1 MANTE
6 LINREISWLS
16 FNHRVLQEAMDP
28 SVPLV
33 ERMRFLGIFSNNLD
47 EFFRVRVATVKRIL
61 TFDKK
66 GKSSFV
72 GSPQKI
78 LNQIHEIVL
87 DQQKQFRKT
96 YEDILKELEQ
106 EGIHVVNEKEL
117 NSQQHALVE
126 EYYKEVVEPSI
137 VPLILSSNRKFPY
150 LRDKAIY
157 LLVVLHED
165 DSDKP
170 EYALI
175 EIPTKQVSRFYQLP
189 SDNGKEF
196 LIYLDDVIR
205 ANLGRIFSIFD
216 HDKAESY
223 VFKITRDA
231 ELDLDDDISASFY
244 DKIKAGLQ
252 QRKKGAPVRLVYDE
266 QMPEQHVKYLIKKM
280 KLKDDSNIIPGG
292 RYHNFRDFMK
302 FPDFGKDSLIYKR
315 QPPLPHPILE
325 KRGSLLNAINQEDI
339 LLHFPYQS
347 FDYIIDI
354 LRESAIDPKVRK
366 IQISLYRVDSN
377 SRIINALV
385 NAAKNGKTIEVIV
398 ELQARF
404 DEEPNLKWSRTL
416 QEAGINVHFGI
427 EGLKVHSKILLITR
441 RHERGLRSYAYIGT
455 GNFHEGT
462 ARVYSDIALLTS
474 NQQITREVGSV
485 FDFIRKPY
493 IKPVLKH
500 LLVSPLNMRSCL
512 IYYIEREIEMVEKGL
527 EGAITLKV
535 NNLIDD
541 QVVNKIIEAA
551 EYGVKIKLLVRG
563 ICSLGLSENGHE
575 NVEVRSIV
583 DKYLEHTRIMIFQ
596 NGGSPDY
603 YISSADWMTR
613 NLDYRVEVGCPIYS
627 ESLREEIDR
636 FIELQWN
643 DNTKSRLVNKAL
655 KNKYVNE
662 GKKSIRAQE
671 AFYSYLMKK
680 NNQTTE

>member
-1 MANTE
+1 M
-6 LINREISWLS
+6 S

-47 EFFRVRVATVKRIL
+47 EFFRVRVATVKRFL

-87 DQQKQFRKT
+87 EQQKQFRNT
-96 YEDILKELEQ
+96 YAVILDELDR
-106 EGIHVVNEKEL
+106 EGIHVVDEQEL
-117 NSQQHALVE
+117 TGEQFKLVE

-137 VPLILSSNRKFPY
+137 VPLVLSTNRRFPY

-157 LLVVLHED
+157 LLVILHEN
-165 DSDKP
+165 DSEKP

-175 EIPTKQVSRFYQLP
+175 EIPTKQVSRFYELP
-189 SDNGKEF
+189 AQGDHEY

-216 HDKAESY
+216 YDQVESY

-252 QRKKGAPVRLVYDE
+252 QRKKGTPVRLVYDE
-266 QMPEQHVKYLIKKM
+266 KMPEQHVKYLMKKM

-302 FPDFGKDSLIYKR
+302 FPDFGRESLVYKK
-315 QPPLPHPILE
+315 QPPLPHPVLDQ
-325 KRGSLLNAINQEDI
+325 KGSLLNAINQEDI

-377 SRIINALV
+377 SRIVNALV
-385 NAAKNGKTIEVIV
+385 NAAKNGKVIEVIV

-404 DEEPNLKWSRTL
+404 DEEPNLKWSKTL

-427 EGLKVHSKILLITR
+427 DGLKIHSKILLITR
-441 RHERGLRSYAYIGT
+441 RDVKGLRSYAYIGT

-474 NQQITREVGSV
+474 NQQITREVGTI
-485 FDFIRKPY
+485 FEFIRKPY
-493 IKPVLKH
+493 LKPVLKH

-512 IYYIEREIEMVEKGL
+512 MYYIEREIEMVENGL
-527 EGAITLKV
+527 DGRITLKV

-541 QVVNKIIEAA
+541 KVVNKILEAA
-551 EYGVKIKLLVRG
+551 ELGVKIKLLVRG
-563 ICSLGLSENGHE
+563 ICSLGLSEKGHE
-575 NVEVRSIV
+575 NIEVRSIV
-583 DKYLEHTRIMIFQ
+583 DKYLEHGRIMIFG
-596 NGGSPDY
+596 NGGSPIY

-627 ESLREEIDR
+627 DTLQKEIDD
-636 FIELQWN
+636 FIDLQWS
-643 DNTKSRLVNKAL
+643 DNTKSRRVNKAL
-655 KNKYVNE
+655 KNEYIQG

-671 AFYSYLMKK
+671 AFYTYLENKAHID
-680 NNQTTE
+680 